1 MDKSNNKKVRLVM
14 VGTCPRCGKE
24 HVRKPPVDAAACTCT
39 MPEADAVLVPLK
51 PAIALSN
58 REYAKFQRTA
68 ELAGVSVEQLVNEL
82 LVEGAKEKLNA
93 LQPFPQLTVTTRR

>member
-1 MDKSNNKKVRLVM
+1 MDKSNNKKVRFVM
-14 VGTCPRCGKE
+14 VGTCPVCGE
-24 HVRKPPVDAAACTCT
+24 EFTRQPPVDAAACTCT